1 MKRVVKSV
9 SLAAVGDILAIAGA
23 GAAMRQYG
31 DQYPFEPV
39 TEILASADL
48 VFGNLEMA
56 IRPDASQKPHFADV
70 CPDFY
75 SPPGMA
81 HALKMAGFTVIN
93 LANNHMMDWGVEGL
107 DLTVKSLHA
116 AGVATIGAGCNLSEA
131 RYPAIVM
138 CNNLRV
144 GFLGYSEVGPWV
156 ATNHTAGVAP
166 LNRAMILQDIARLRP
181 QVDLL
186 IVSLHTG
193 CLSDYPSPEDR
204 QLAHDSIQ
212 QGADLILGH
221 GPHVVQGIET
231 YQQRVIV
238 YSMGNFMIDLA
249 SGNVEN
255 KTMLREHL
263 DSLIIQAALVPG
275 IQPEVDFTPVV
286 ISPDFQVRPADAES
300 AARIRTRVARISVGL
315 EQMNGL
321 AFMEHAGALN
331 VEHQLR
337 VMAFQWKQVSW
348 RLVLARLTKVRWRH
362 VRLLLGYLMSRIRQ
376 RLRAVWAV
384 DQADKTVTKVFVHHK

>member
-1 MKRVVKSV
+1 MKRVIKPV
-9 SLAAVGDILAIAGA
+9 SLSAVGDIMAIAGA
-23 GAAMRQYG
+23 GAAMRLHG
-31 DQYPFEPV
+31 DAYPFEPV
-39 TEILASADL
+39 AELLTAADI
-48 VFGNLEMA
+48 VFGNLEMP
-56 IRPDASQKPHFADV
+56 ICPDPSQKPHFAEV

-81 HALKMAGFTVIN
+81 HALKLAGFTIVN
-93 LANNHMMDWGVEGL
+93 LANNHMMDWGTAGL
-107 DLTVKSLHA
+107 DFTLERLHA
-116 AGVATIGAGCNLSEA
+116 AGIQTIGAGHTLADA
-131 RYPAIVM
+131 RHPAVLV

-144 GFLGYSEVGPWV
+144 GFLGYSEIGPWV
-156 ATNHTAGVAP
+156 ATEKSPGVAP
-166 LNRAMILQDIARLRP
+166 LSRAIILQDIVQLRP

-204 QLAHDSIQ
+204 QLARDSIA

-221 GPHVVQGIET
+221 GPHVLQGIET
-231 YQQRVIV
+231 YRQRVIV

-263 DSLIIQAALVPG
+263 DGLIIEAALLPG
-275 IQPEVDFTPVV
+275 TQPQVDFIPVV
-286 ISPDFQVRPADAES
+286 ISPAFQVQPADAES
-300 AARIRTRVARISVGL
+300 AVRIRDRITRISNGL
-315 EQMNGL
+315 EQMTGL

-337 VMAFQWKQVSW
+337 VMAFQWKKVSW
-348 RLVLARLTKVRWRH
+348 RLVLARLTKIRWRH
-362 VRLLLGYLMSRIRQ
+362 VRLLLGYLMSRMRQ
-376 RLRAVWAV
+376 GLHLGRHVPE
-384 DQADKTVTKVFVHHK
+384 

>member
-1 MKRVVKSV
+1 MKRTVKPV
-9 SLAAVGDILAIAGA
+9 SLSAVGDIMAIAGA
-23 GAAMRQYG
+23 GAAMRQHG
-31 DQYPFEPV
+31 DSYPFEPV

-48 VFGNLEMA
+48 VFGNLEMP
-56 IRPDASQKPHFADV
+56 ICPDPGQKPHFADV

-93 LANNHMMDWGVEGL
+93 LANNHMMDWGVDGL
-107 DLTVKSLHA
+107 DFTIKNLQA
-116 AGVATIGAGCNLSEA
+116 AGMDTIGAGHNLAEA
-131 RYPAIVM
+131 RHPAIVV

-156 ATNHTAGVAP
+156 ATDHTPGVAP
-166 LNRAMILQDIARLRP
+166 LNRPMILNDITLLRP

-186 IVSLHTG
+186 VVSLHTG
-193 CLSDYPSPEDR
+193 CLSDYASPEDR
-204 QLAHDSIQ
+204 QLAHDAVTR
-212 QGADLILGH
+212 GADLILGH

-231 YQQRVIV
+231 YRQRVIV

-263 DSLIIQAALVPG
+263 DSLIIEAALLPG
-275 IQPEVDFTPVV
+275 SQPQVDFTPVV
-286 ISPDFQVRPADAES
+286 ISPAFQVQPADAES
-300 AARIRTRVARISVGL
+300 AARIRARVARISSGL
-315 EQMNGL
+315 DQMNGL

-337 VMAFQWKQVSW
+337 VMAFQWKRVSW

-362 VRLLLGYLMSRIRQ
+362 VRLLLGYLMSRARQ
-376 RLRAVWAV
+376 GFHMVRHV
-384 DQADKTVTKVFVHHK
+384 QQ